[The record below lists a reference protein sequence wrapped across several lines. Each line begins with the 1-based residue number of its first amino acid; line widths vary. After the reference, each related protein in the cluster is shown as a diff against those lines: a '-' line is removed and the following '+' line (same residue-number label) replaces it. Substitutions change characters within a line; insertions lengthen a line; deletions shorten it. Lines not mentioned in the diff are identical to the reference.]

1 MVVKE
6 TKTTEVTF
14 DLQDIKSI
22 LCEKAKILEG
32 GTRLE
37 FITERDY
44 SYELDTVVGIK
55 ITSQEQI

>member
-6 TKTTEVTF
+6 TKTIEVTF

-22 LCEKAKILEG
+22 LCEKAKVLEG

-44 SYELDTVVGIK
+44 DYEQDTVIGVK
-55 ITSQEQI
+55 ITSQE